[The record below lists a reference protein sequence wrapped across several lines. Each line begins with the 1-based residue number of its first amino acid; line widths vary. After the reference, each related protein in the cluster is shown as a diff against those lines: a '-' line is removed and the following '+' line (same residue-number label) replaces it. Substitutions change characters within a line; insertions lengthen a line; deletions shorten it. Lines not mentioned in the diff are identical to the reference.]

1 MFALRRAAL
10 RAPLRTPLRASS
22 SVVRTFSAVRS
33 YSAVAKPS
41 ENSVAPGGKAGEV
54 PTDLEQATGL
64 ERLELLAKLQGKELF
79 DMEPLDMTHLGTV
92 KNPIVVDS
100 HDPIR
105 FVGCTGYPVDAHDV
119 IWINL
124 DKSHE
129 HDRCPECGSVFTMNF
144 VGSEDDH
151 HHH

>member
-1 MFALRRAAL
+1 MFALRSAAIRAA
-10 RAPLRTPLRASS
+10 PLAAR
-22 SVVRTFSAVRS
+22 SAVRPFS
-33 YSAVAKPS
+33 VLGARFSGAVGHAAPS
-41 ENSVAPGGKAGEV
+41 SVAPGGKAGEI

-64 ERLELLAKLQGKELF
+64 ERIELLAKLEGKELF
-79 DMEPLDMTHLGTV
+79 DMEPLQVTHLGTP
-92 KNPIVVDS
+92 KNPIVVES

-105 FVGCTGYPVDAHDV
+105 FVGCTGFPVESHDV

-151 HHH
+151 HH